1 MLIVLNSTSWQ
12 WTSSKS
18 PKVLTEFQKMTGS
31 NGLTKTRGNY
41 SVIQEIFTSAS
52 ILNSNKIIRFSW
64 KTFIQEKW
72 RNRSPTTVS
81 KRLRKPLMIKSRQ
94 KEVMGLKENQPEIMD
109 RPLEMDLQ
117 MDPVER
123 QNNTKSWSL
132 KPKNLLEFGVTLR
145 QIRTSR
151 SHNGPNILK

>member
-1 MLIVLNSTSWQ
+1 
-12 WTSSKS
+12 
-18 PKVLTEFQKMTGS
+18 MTGS
-31 NGLTKTRGNY
+31 NGSTKTRGNY

-64 KTFIQEKW
+64 KTLIQEKW
-72 RNRSPTTVS
+72 RNRSHTTVS

-109 RPLEMDLQ
+109 RLLEMDLQ

-123 QNNTKSWSL
+123 QNNTKS
-132 KPKNLLEFGVTLR
+132 
-145 QIRTSR
+145 
-151 SHNGPNILK
+151 